1 MRNNFALGLHNNQNN
16 RECMWRMTQN
26 FLKSDSGKSRVE
38 WALQEEDDNIDGKK
52 EAKKEA
58 LVSVGDPYGPVL

>member
-1 MRNNFALGLHNNQNN
+1 
-16 RECMWRMTQN
+16 MWRMTQN
-26 FLKSDSGKSRVE
+26 LLKSDSGKSKVE